1 MGVQSGRTATKLQTI
16 NTVLDPVQIEVM
28 ATVMPGVMRR
38 FGEKAEAAEVTKRAA
53 AGYAAAR

>member
-1 MGVQSGRTATKLQTI
+1 
-16 NTVLDPVQIEVM
+16 M

-53 AGYAAAR
+53 AGFAAAR